1 MKRKLVEGFQPIPA
15 GEQVVRIKEIDETE
29 YEKFDKLTVV
39 IEDAAGRTA
48 RVNFNFVNN
57 DGSPNEIA
65 DFVFT
70 RMARA
75 ALGDE
80 TIDEVDTTDLIGKF
94 VRVEIEHTEGSKG
107 GTFANVKRWIGPGE
121 PFQPKSGGS
130 KSASGPAGSGTN
142 IGEAPA
148 GETPRKKTA
157 AEILA
162 EMRARKAAT
171 SK

>member
-15 GEQVVRIKEIDETE
+15 GEQVVRIKEIDESD
-29 YEKFDKLTVV
+29 YEKFDKLVVV
-39 IEDAAGRTA
+39 IEDAHGRTA

-107 GTFANVKRWIGPGE
+107 GTFANVKKWIGPGE
-121 PFQPKSGGS
+121 PFEVKKAAGNKP
-130 KSASGPAGSGTN
+130 ASGPAGSGA
-142 IGEAPA
+142 APA
-148 GETPRKKTA
+148 GEAPRKKTA

-162 EMRARKAAT
+162 EMKARKAAAGG
-171 SK
+171 K

>member
-1 MKRKLVEGFQPIPA
+1 MKKKLVEGFQPIPA
-15 GEQVVRIKEIDETE
+15 GEQVVRIKEIDETD
-29 YEKFDKLTVV
+29 YEKFDKLVVV

-57 DGSPNEIA
+57 DGTPNDIA

-80 TIDEVDTTDLIGKF
+80 TIDEVDTADLIGKF

-121 PFQPKSGGS
+121 PFEVRKAAGN
-130 KSASGPAGSGTN
+130 KPAGSSVAG
-142 IGEAPA
+142 APVT
-148 GETPRKKTA
+148 EPPKKKTA

-162 EMRARKAAT
+162 EMKARKAAG
-171 SK
+171 K

>member
-1 MKRKLVEGFQPIPA
+1 MKRKLVESEFQPIPE
-15 GEQVVRIKEIDETE
+15 GEQVVRIKEIDESN
-29 YEKFDKLTVV
+29 YEKFDKLVVV

-48 RVNFNFVNN
+48 RVNFTFVNA
-57 DGSPNEIA
+57 DGSSNDIA

-80 TIDEVDTTDLIGKF
+80 TIDEVDTADLIGKF
-94 VRVEIEHTEGSKG
+94 VRVEIEHRTGSQG

-121 PFQPKSGGS
+121 PFEIKR
-130 KSASGPAGSGTN
+130 SAPAKPAGN
-142 IGEAPA
+142 DGEAPK
-148 GETPRKKTA
+148 KKTA

-171 SK
+171 GK

>member
-1 MKRKLVEGFQPIPA
+1 MKRKLVEGGFQPIPA
-15 GEQVVRIKEIDETE
+15 GEQVVRIKEIDETD
-29 YEKFDKLTVV
+29 YEKFDKLTVI

-48 RVNFNFVNN
+48 RVNFTFVNADGTPN
-57 DGSPNEIA
+57 DIA

-80 TIDEVDTTDLIGKF
+80 TIDEVDTADLIGKF

-121 PFQPKSGGS
+121 PFEPKKQAGS
-130 KSASGPAGSGTN
+130 KSAGSGSNGGTAPT
-142 IGEAPA
+142 GEVPK
-148 GETPRKKTA
+148 KKTA

-162 EMRARKAAT
+162 EMKARKAAAG
-171 SK
+171 K

>member
-1 MKRKLVEGFQPIPA
+1 MKRKLVESEFQPIPE
-15 GEQVVRIKEIDETE
+15 GEQVVRIKEIDESN
-29 YEKFDKLTVV
+29 YEKFDKLVVV

-48 RVNFNFVNN
+48 RVNFTFVNA
-57 DGSPNEIA
+57 DGSPNDIA

-80 TIDEVDTTDLIGKF
+80 TIDEVDTADLIGKF

-107 GTFANVKRWIGPGE
+107 GTFANVKKWIGPGE
-121 PFQPKSGGS
+121 PFEVKRQSGKKSSGSSAAKSAAEQPK
-130 KSASGPAGSGTN
+130 
-142 IGEAPA
+142 
-148 GETPRKKTA
+148 KKTA

-171 SK
+171 GK

>member
-15 GEQVVRIKEIDETE
+15 GEQVVRIKEIDETD
-29 YEKFDKLTVV
+29 YEKFDKLVVV

-48 RVNFNFVNN
+48 RVNFTFVNDDGTPN
-57 DGSPNEIA
+57 DTAE
-65 DFVFT
+65 FVFS

-80 TIDEVDTTDLIGKF
+80 TVDEVDTADLIGKF
-94 VRVEIEHTEGSKG
+94 VRVEIEHRTGSQG

-121 PFQPKSGGS
+121 PFEVKKAAGG
-130 KSASGPAGSGTN
+130 KSAGSAAG
-142 IGEAPA
+142 APA
-148 GETPRKKTA
+148 AETPKKKTA

-162 EMRARKAAT
+162 EMKARKAAAG
-171 SK
+171 K